1 MNDYIVYM
9 HISPNNKKYIGIT
22 CQSEKNRWRNGEGYK
37 NNEYFYRSIK
47 KYGWG
52 NFQHIIIV
60 RGLYKDEAEWL
71 EIELIRIWDST
82 NRSKGYNITLGGGGS
97 RGRNCSEET
106 KRKIGNSNKGR
117 CLSEE
122 HKRKISES
130 LKGKMSGE
138 NHPMYN
144 KHGKDNPNYGKTHTE
159 ETKKKISEANKG
171 KQSWNKG
178 KPLSE
183 ETKKKISKGHKG
195 VTHTEE
201 TKEKISKSH
210 KGMNIGKDNPS
221 AKSVICLT
229 TKKIFYTIKEASE
242 YYNCC
247 SSNIIKC
254 CKGAH
259 KSCGRYKNQRLIW
272 KYLIWKHNKYY
283 RVVSLNK

>member
-22 CQSEKNRWRNGEGYK
+22 CQSEKNRWRYGEGYK

-47 KYGWG
+47 KYGWD

-71 EIELIRIWDST
+71 EIELIKIWDST
-82 NRSKGYNITLGGGGS
+82 DRSKGYNITLGGGGS

-106 KRKIGNSNKGR
+106 KRKIGNSNKGK

-144 KHGKDNPNYGKTHTE
+144 KHGKDNPNYGKHLSE
-159 ETKKKISEANKG
+159 ETKRKISEAKLG
-171 KQSWNKG
+171 TPSWNKG
-178 KPLSE
+178 KHFSE
-183 ETKKKISKGHKG
+183 ESKKKMSESKLGKQLSKDIKLKMSESHLGKG
-195 VTHTEE
+195 LG
-201 TKEKISKSH
+201 KEN
-210 KGMNIGKDNPS
+210 GN

-229 TKKIFYTIKEASE
+229 TKKIFFTVKEAGE
-242 YYNCC
+242 FYNCH
-247 SSNIIKC
+247 SGNIIKC
-254 CKGAH
+254 CKGNA
-259 KSCGRYKNQRLIW
+259 KSCGTYKNQKLTW
-272 KYLIWKHNKYY
+272 KYLIWKHNKLF
-283 RVVSLNK
+283 RIVDINK

>member
-1 MNDYIVYM
+1 M
-9 HISPNNKKYIGIT
+9 
-22 CQSEKNRWRNGEGYK
+22 
-37 NNEYFYRSIK
+37 
-47 KYGWG
+47 
-52 NFQHIIIV
+52 
-60 RGLYKDEAEWL
+60 

-144 KHGKDNPNYGKTHTE
+144 KHGKDNPNYGKTHT
-159 ETKKKISEANKG
+159 
-171 KQSWNKG
+171 
-178 KPLSE
+178 E